1 MKRYLVMAVV
11 ALVLVAAILLGAF
24 LLKKEET
31 AAPAESA
38 PDCLSRFMKGWSV
51 NFVDDMLSPCAPSWK
66 AQQSNPEL
74 QLFQLMANRTPAAW
88 NIGQPEEEGDALL
101 YPVDVLLR
109 LNNVMQDG
117 WQRFTLRVVTEN
129 DKQYVIPDGIASCE
143 PVKAP
148 KNYVTP

>member
-1 MKRYLVMAVV
+1 MKRYLVIAIIAV
-11 ALVLVAAILLGAF
+11 VLVAAILLAMP
-24 LLKKEET
+24 KPEKEEPVDT
-31 AAPAESA
+31 A
-38 PDCLSRFMKGWSV
+38 PDCLTRFMTGWSI

-74 QLFQLMANRTPAAW
+74 QLFQLMANRTAAAW
-88 NIGQPEEEGDALL
+88 SIGQPTKDGDALL

-109 LNNVMQDG
+109 RNNVMQNG

-148 KNYVTP
+148 KTYVTP